1 MTEPRLTQSPLPL
14 RNIFNKSPGGG
25 HPSGILEEDM
35 AILDTVKLAAR
46 IKHNQIDGEIIRLID
61 WSRSEME
68 RAGVPGEIAAS
79 DTDPLITD
87 CIVQGCLKSIST
99 DERIRDAAEKS
110 FLYQLDC
117 LRKTT
122 WPEPNGEEVNDGT

>member
-1 MTEPRLTQSPLPL
+1 
-14 RNIFNKSPGGG
+14 
-25 HPSGILEEDM
+25 M

-46 IKHNQIDGEIIRLID
+46 IKHNQIDEEILRLID

-68 RAGVPGEIAAS
+68 RAGVPEEIAAS
-79 DTDPLITD
+79 DDPLIVD

-110 FLYQLDC
+110 FLYQLDN
-117 LRKTT
+117 LRKNT
-122 WPEPNGEEVNDGT
+122 WPEPDEEVDDGT